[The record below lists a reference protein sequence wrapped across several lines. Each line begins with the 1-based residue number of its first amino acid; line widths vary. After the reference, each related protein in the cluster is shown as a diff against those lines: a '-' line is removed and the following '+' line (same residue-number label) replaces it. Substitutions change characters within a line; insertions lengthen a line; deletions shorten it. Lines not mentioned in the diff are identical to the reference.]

1 MANLGDTTI
10 NGDLMVVNSMQGGLR
25 KNMTSTNGQL

>member
-10 NGDLMVVNSMQGGLR
+10 NGDLMVANASEGGNSNKEFDFYQ
-25 KNMTSTNGQL
+25 